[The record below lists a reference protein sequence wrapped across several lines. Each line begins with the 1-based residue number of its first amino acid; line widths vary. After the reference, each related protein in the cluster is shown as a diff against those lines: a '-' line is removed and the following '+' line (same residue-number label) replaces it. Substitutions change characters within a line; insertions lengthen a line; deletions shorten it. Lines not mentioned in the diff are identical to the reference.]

1 MCVDPHPTLPCPATA
16 ACPAGP
22 EPQSAQPCH
31 RQARGLE
38 AHARLTEPAPAG
50 TREPCARLAC
60 PPASQPLALC
70 KLACCTALRC
80 AQQAPQSASLS
91 TPSCAPS
98 FPALPACLLA
108 CLPALQAT
116 SSHATRGA
124 FATKHLWVT
133 PYHPREMNP
142 AGDYPL
148 HPDPDQN
155 QGIAQWAA
163 KNRSLNG
170 ADCVLWYNMGLT
182 HIVRCEVGGLPGCA
196 CLPAA
201 QSCLQ
206 HASPCPCLP
215 HRRKCPLAPSPPVPG
230 RTGL

>member
-1 MCVDPHPTLPCPATA
+1 MPGSQSPPLLAHVSPVPALPVRLP
-16 ACPAGP
+16 
-22 EPQSAQPCH
+22 PCH
-31 RQARGLE
+31 LPYANW
-38 AHARLTEPAPAG
+38 HAAP
-50 TREPCARLAC
+50 RCAALNRPRN
-60 PPASQPLALC
+60 PPASQPPPVPL
-70 KLACCTALRC
+70 
-80 AQQAPQSASLS
+80 P
-91 TPSCAPS
+91 
-98 FPALPACLLA
+98 FPHCLPA

-182 HIVRCEVGGLPGCA
+182 HIVRCEVGGLPGSA

-201 QSCLQ
+201 QSCRQ